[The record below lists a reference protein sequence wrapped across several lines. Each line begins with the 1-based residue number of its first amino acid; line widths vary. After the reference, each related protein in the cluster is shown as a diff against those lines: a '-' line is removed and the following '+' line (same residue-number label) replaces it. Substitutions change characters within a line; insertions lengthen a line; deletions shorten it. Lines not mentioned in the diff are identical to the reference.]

1 MFRRVV
7 CSSCGQT
14 HRTDVLALSFRLPDP
29 VLPVWPRR
37 RRFRLTSE
45 TVILDQ
51 RRYFIRGLL
60 PLPVRPGDRTYFIG
74 AWAELSAEV
83 FQRIMERWDHEAQS
97 SAPAMPGELANALP
111 FHANTL
117 GLRLRLQLT
126 GPNTRPDFTLVPV
139 EHRLFA
145 EQALGIDEHRA
156 HEYSSWRPHP
166 PDVKREPPVSNHPS
180 TGMAAPRSA
189 FALSGSQSKDST
201 RRLKDRSAAESGPS
215 GASTT

>member
-1 MFRRVV
+1 MFHRVV

-29 VLPVWPRR
+29 VLQVWPCR
-37 RRFRLTSE
+37 RRFRMTSE
-45 TVILDQ
+45 TIILDQ
-51 RRYFIRGLL
+51 TRYFIRGLL

-83 FQRIMERWDHEAQS
+83 FQRIMELWDNEAQS
-97 SAPAMPGELANALP
+97 SAPVMPGELANALP
-111 FHANTL
+111 FHQNTL

-126 GPNTRPDFTLVPV
+126 GPNTRPDFTLAPV
-139 EHRLFA
+139 EHTLFA

-156 HEYSSWRPHP
+156 HEYSSWRHHP
-166 PDVKREPPVSNHPS
+166 SDVKRAPPVNHPS
-180 TGMAAPRSA
+180 TGVAAPRSA
-189 FALSGSQSKDST
+189 FALGGSQSNDST